1 MKEHLTDLL
10 FNAVRQLTDE
20 INKSQII
27 IERPK
32 LIEHGDFSTN
42 IALVLSK
49 TLKKQPRDIAQL
61 ILDYLP
67 EASHFNKIEIA
78 GAGFL
83 NFFLSALSHQT
94 IINKVINNKIFSIFD
109 FFKEIYHFFRII

>member
-49 TLKKQPRDIAQL
+49 TLKKQR
-61 ILDYLP
+61 
-67 EASHFNKIEIA
+67 
-78 GAGFL
+78 
-83 NFFLSALSHQT
+83 
-94 IINKVINNKIFSIFD
+94 
-109 FFKEIYHFFRII
+109 

>member
-67 EASHFNKIEIA
+67 EASHFNKIESQLTSRKDCIFDSKLLSA
-78 GAGFL
+78 MQTMMQNG
-83 NFFLSALSHQT
+83 NFF
-94 IINKVINNKIFSIFD
+94 
-109 FFKEIYHFFRII
+109 